1 MNPSQMNATQLKE
14 FVQLGQ
20 ASYSFFRTADFVK
33 NGASV
38 ESTKT
43 DLRAAPNGPFSE
55 GEAIQFTDRYA
66 VLDQHTDP
74 GLNGFSA
81 TVFQDKDNP
90 NRVVLSFRGTE
101 FNGGAIG
108 AIKDLLLT
116 DMCIGIVGYASPQA
130 VPLYRYIKQLMTP
143 AGQPVGYTEADIVKL
158 YSLENGKVY
167 DPLNPA
173 DVAKL
178 AIFKLGFDPGVGVD
192 AGQSAGTAVLAPGK
206 VIDMAGHSLGGH
218 LALLA
223 QRLFPGAFDDVVTV
237 NAVTFYSAFAV
248 ENSIAYVESE
258 KVLSQFGP
266 WSPGNILR
274 IESEGDAVS
283 GLGSVHPGLTYTVGM
298 ETQPVSGTL
307 DNHSAANIADGFALA
322 EVMGKLDARFMAN
335 PRLMKQYFDAAS
347 NAYVSTYEKLLDG
360 LRRTITG
367 DATPATTNNIA
378 DNGASRQSFYANLKV
393 LAELFAEPSGA
404 LKSLAGKLTFSVPGT
419 TLATTAKTDFA
430 AFLSL
435 NALSP
440 VVISTNDAA
449 AISALKAR
457 NPDLSTAWT
466 ADNNARLYGDTTKL
480 FDYSDNWYT
489 DRAAMLGWLTT
500 ANNRDLPWQ
509 TNGGQITGVAI
520 AAPVLYQDIASATN
534 FTASTRGA
542 SMLSP
547 DIRIAA
553 FGSSNGE
560 AINGRGGDDH
570 LYGGGGNDTLDGKG
584 GNDYLEGGA
593 GADILKGG
601 EGQDTLIG
609 GTDDDTLDGGA
620 GTDILKGG
628 QGSDTYTFT
637 STFGTDTIF
646 DSDGL
651 GQIKVG
657 GVVLTG
663 GAKQSDNVWESAD
676 KHYSFTLVRGN
687 LIIGRGT
694 AGVAS
699 PMQGTITVQN
709 WSPDKNMGITLN
721 GAPAV
726 QPPTNIYT
734 GDQHA
739 QIVTNPDTGSQSY
752 DWNHASWAADGT
764 LIGGAIEEDYKDVIV
779 GSNSNDKI
787 SGLGGGD
794 ALYGGGGNDQI
805 DGGEGD
811 DLIGGGGGTDTIT
824 GGAGADTIL
833 SATGLNVFQR
843 NGPGATWSPTLANNG
858 GSIVMD
864 DAPDVI
870 NAGAGNDLVFAGRG
884 DDRIAGGADNDVLW
898 GLGGNDII
906 EGGTGDDQL
915 IGDGVNATGS
925 YASSAGET
933 HGSDFL
939 DGGDGNDNLIGF
951 GKDDVLYGG
960 AGNDRMYGD
969 GYAGAQTSDSTYLAA
984 QYHGDDYIDG
994 EDGDDYVEGN
1004 GGADTI
1010 YGGAG
1015 ADTLWGDAA
1024 SDILSGEFHGADY
1037 IDGEDG
1043 NDDIVG
1049 GGAADTLYGGAG
1061 NDIMRG
1067 DSSGLLP
1074 WDTGYLGGQYHGD
1087 DYLDGEDGDDEMTG
1101 DGGADTLYGGAGNDV
1116 MYGDETL
1123 DKLAAEFHGN
1133 DYLDGGDG
1141 DDRLEGGG
1149 GDDTLY
1155 GGNGNDTL
1163 VGGDGADVMNGGKGN
1178 DSYEAGAGD
1187 TIVDEG
1193 GTNTVKLVDGGS
1205 YTVSAVGADLV
1216 FNFEAN
1222 GNLVIEGALTGSVA
1236 SIDNVAISDW
1246 LQSHLSQ
1253 ATNLQSTGEDQTL
1266 SGGAGDDE
1274 ITAYHSGSTLRG
1286 GYGNDLLTAWGGGAK
1301 LSGGDGNDV
1310 ISATGSA
1317 NVLTGDGGNDSLSA
1331 GAGEDTLDGGTGDDV
1346 LSGGAG
1352 NDALLGGAGN
1362 DVIDGGDGN
1371 DLIAGGS
1378 GIDTLRGGTGLD
1390 TYSLGYGMG
1399 QATLVDASQEG
1410 SIIQLDASGVRLQ
1423 SLAAKRS
1430 NNDLLVEVRGTET
1443 SMRIKDY
1450 YGATQTS
1457 WVFKDA
1463 GGNALSAQA
1472 LIDASTP
1479 QWGDL
1484 KNSFI
1489 RDFRETERAEIDA
1502 YYHAWGFIRRPD
1514 GSWYQANLADEV
1526 ANVRYSQNTTT
1537 TYEHRSPWDSSI
1549 RWTTPPT
1556 YTASVTWAVSDG
1568 AWINWAQWDTTATI
1582 SEQSKTVTDAQVL
1595 LTGYASSLS
1604 CQPVWRG
1611 YEWAAGNAYTGTST
1625 RSSQYFSSAPGQ
1637 PESIVTERST
1647 TTSINTEFRGIGTNT
1662 VLEDPG
1668 AAATSGPLPEYVFYE
1683 FGHTRNDYDLG
1694 ETLLSDGD
1702 HVVTAYGSSSAV
1714 IGGVG
1719 NNTIYDAGFAYG
1731 GTGTARLIGGDVL
1744 MAGTGDQYLEGGRIM
1759 VVGDGHDTVLA
1770 KSRWLYDFE
1779 GFSGGGH
1786 SEYPDVPALTQIL
1799 VDPNNTGIDLLLSD
1813 YQPRHDV
1820 TRSPGMDDVIEHV
1833 YERQGFS
1840 YGWAVQNSYRNGGKF
1855 YSRGGY
1861 FDTLDA
1867 ARQAYYQQVEGAD
1880 YFEDWRDDFA
1890 QYIQPLPALLRNPD
1904 FDDQVN
1910 SWGQASSYYDTHP
1923 LQTVWLTANNF
1934 AALQPYLDGGLL
1946 PTKAV
1951 TFGPGLS
1958 LGDISLS
1965 WGVAVS
1971 PQDGATRV
1979 TLDLQWGPDQGVRVM
1994 IPRSDDVLGAAL
2006 NRFEF
2011 ADGSAVSLQN
2021 LIAMAPP
2028 APNFDPGYTQFY
2040 AGMGQKTLAADMVLG
2055 IDAASI
2061 AHADLL
2067 VTNDGLDLVLS
2078 INNGQD
2084 NLRLAGWYSD
2094 PDAVPS
2100 MLTILEGGTFLNSE
2114 ALTRQGLV
2122 RDGSAGNMTLYGV
2135 PGFATTFIAGS
2146 NTRLVG
2152 ASGMDTYV
2160 YNAGSGEVH
2169 ISDPGGGTLRF
2180 GTGITSS
2187 MISLGLGSLMLT
2199 IGDQG
2204 DVIHLEG
2211 FDTSDGQNF
2220 WSVQNFEF
2228 ADGTEL
2234 DFYQLLQRGIDIR
2247 GTASD
2252 DILTG
2257 TNLNDNFY
2265 AGAGNDTLQG
2275 GEGDD
2280 TYHVEDAGD
2289 VVIELADE
2297 GYDRIESAVSY
2308 TAPVNVEAVTLTGE
2322 ANINATGNALDNHL
2336 VGNSGNNRLEG
2347 AAGNDLLDGG
2357 RGVDA
2362 MLGGTGDDTYYVDN
2376 AADIV
2381 TEKANEGT
2389 DTVITTVSKSLVAN
2403 VENITLAGVD
2413 AINGS
2418 GNSLNNVLIGNAANN
2433 TLNGGAGADT
2443 MEGGLGN
2450 DSYYV
2455 DNTGDLVFEG
2465 WDEGTDRVLAS
2476 ISYTLGENL
2485 EDLQLTGTANNDA
2498 TGNEGANKLTGNAGA
2513 NTLAGLA
2520 GDDRL
2525 IGGLG
2530 ADHMLGGA
2538 GDDLYE
2544 VDNTAD
2550 VVSELAGEGVDTV
2563 EALVTYTLGSNV
2575 ENLILTGTAATYGT
2589 GNELN
2594 NSLQGNIAANTLT
2607 GGAGNDTL
2615 NGMKGL
2621 DTLSGGS
2628 GNDTY
2633 LFEDDLDTIVEEADG
2648 GRDTLISR
2656 ISGATLAANV
2666 EDGILL
2672 GSAVALTGNEL
2683 SNVLTG
2689 NNAANVLDGGAGAD
2703 VLIGGKGNDTYI
2715 VDSQADTVVEN
2726 AAEGTDT
2733 IESSVNYSLGSN
2745 VENLTLTGTAEAA
2758 MGNDL
2763 ANKLTGNTASNKLWG
2778 GAGNDSL
2785 DGGQGAD
2792 ILFGG
2797 LGNDK
2802 YWVDS
2807 ADDLVVE
2814 NAGEGTDTVYAS
2826 VSYALADN
2834 VERLTLTGNTNINA
2848 VGNALNNRLE
2858 GNAGNNILFGG
2869 LGNDTYVWGRGSGQD
2884 IIVNFDAGKPSGDT
2898 VQLGADIAEAD
2909 LGLLRQG
2916 NDLILS
2922 INGSTDQL
2930 TVANY
2935 FENGGKGANALEKIR
2950 FADGTSWNHAAV
2962 LSRTTSQEGA
2972 SSAQMLPPE
2981 VLAGNPTS
2989 LFDAPDPVQTKTSDA
3004 AAQPQNVA
3012 ESIAAAR
3019 ERFEQGLQNLTYSVD
3034 EQGSLSRSEFAERRA
3049 LPLLWNL
3056 QDALLNL
3063 QLARNPDGR
3072 FTADISID
3080 SRATR
3085 DLGLGV
3091 SVLGAGSGMNG
3102 GRLDQVARPQEVQQ
3116 FDLAQMQ

>member
-1 MNPSQMNATQLKE
+1 MKTTTELKE
-14 FVQLGQ
+14 FAQLAQ
-20 ASYSFFRTADFVK
+20 ASYALLNDSLLYIDVPPYTRTKTALQSSPNGAFAEGQAADFTNRYRVL
-33 NGASV
+33 NQFREDSPTA
-38 ESTKT
+38 
-43 DLRAAPNGPFSE
+43 E
-55 GEAIQFTDRYA
+55 G
-66 VLDQHTDP
+66 
-74 GLNGFSA
+74 GFSA
-81 TVFQDKDNP
+81 TLFQDKDNP
-90 NRVVLSFRGTE
+90 NRLVLSFAGTE
-101 FNGGAIG
+101 FETDKYRDLVTDAQIG
-108 AIKDLLLT
+108 T
-116 DMCIGIVGYASPQA
+116 VGYAMPQVLA
-130 VPLYRYIKQLMTP
+130 MYRYIKQLRTG
-143 AGQPVGYTEADIVKL
+143 AGMSVSYTDAEVSRL
-158 YSLENGKVY
+158 HSLAGST
-167 DPLNPA
+167 DSI
-173 DVAKL
+173 
-178 AIFKLGFDPGVGVD
+178 AIFKARLVADTGID
-192 AGQSAGTAVLAPGK
+192 AGQGTGVALMDSGK
-206 VIDMAGHSLGGH
+206 EIDLAGHSLGGH
-218 LALLA
+218 LAILA
-223 QRLFPGAFDDVVTV
+223 QRLFPGAFDDVATV
-237 NAVTFYSAFAV
+237 NAVTFYAPPFAFSPSPNKLIS
-248 ENSIAYVESE
+248 ENY
-258 KVLSQFGP
+258 LSQFGE
-266 WSPGNILR
+266 WDNSKILR
-274 IESEGDAVS
+274 MESVGDGVS
-283 GLGSVHPGLTYTVGM
+283 EIGTVHPGSTLTMGM
-298 ETQPVSGTL
+298 ETQTAPLAPFTV
-307 DNHSAANIADGFALA
+307 NHSNANVADGLALA
-322 EVMGKLDARFMAN
+322 ELMGKLDARYMAD
-335 PRLMKQYFDAAS
+335 PRVAKPVFDAAS
-347 NAYVSTYEKLLDG
+347 NIPGSSYEKLLDG
-360 LRRTITG
+360 LRKIIQG
-367 DATPATTNNIA
+367 NALPATTLDDTA
-378 DNGASRQSFYANLKV
+378 ASQLSATRKSLYANLATLTGSDEFKALIGRTTV
-393 LAELFAEPSGA
+393 TLADA
-404 LKSLAGKLTFSVPGT
+404 
-419 TLATTAKTDFA
+419 TLATKAKTDFG

-435 NALSP
+435 NVLSP
-440 VVISTNDAA
+440 VVISTTDAA
-449 AISALKAR
+449 AISALKAA
-457 NPDLSTAWT
+457 NADLSIAWT
-466 ADNNARLYGDTTKL
+466 ADNNARLYGDTTKV

-489 DRAAMLGWLTT
+489 DRASMLGWLTT

-1187 TIVDEG
+1187 RIADEG

-1216 FNFEAN
+1216 LDFGAN
-1222 GNLVIEGALTGSVA
+1222 GKLLVAEALRGSMA
-1236 SIDNVAISDW
+1236 SIDGVA
-1246 LQSHLSQ
+1246 LSEWMQ
-1253 ATNLQSTGEDQTL
+1253 GRLTDSVNLATTGESQELSGGSGNDQLTVLHGGGIVHGGGGSDRL
-1266 SGGAGDDE
+1266 SGGAGDD
-1274 ITAYHSGSTLRG
+1274 T
-1286 GYGNDLLTAWGGGAK
+1286 
-1301 LSGGDGNDV
+1301 LSGGVGNDV
-1310 ISATGSA
+1310 LDAGDGV
-1317 NVLTGDGGNDSLSA
+1317 NLLTGGEGNDQLIA
-1331 GAGEDTLDGGTGDDV
+1331 GSGNDALDGGDGDDL

-1352 NDALLGGAGN
+1352 NDSLHGGTGD
-1362 DVIDGGDGN
+1362 DVIEGGDG
-1371 DLIAGGS
+1371 DDILYADRGV
-1378 GIDTLRGGTGLD
+1378 DTLRGGAGMD
-1390 TYSLGYGMG
+1390 TYMMGYGTG
-1399 QATLVDASQEG
+1399 QATVVDNSLEG
-1410 SIIQLDASGVRLQ
+1410 SVLQLDASGLQ
-1423 SLAAKRS
+1423 LENLTAKRH
-1430 NNDLLVEVRGTET
+1430 NDDLLVEVRGTAK
-1443 SMRIKDY
+1443 SILVKDY

-1457 WVFKDA
+1457 WLFRDTD
-1463 GGNALSAQA
+1463 GNVLSAQA
-1472 LIDASTP
+1472 LIDRSAL

-1484 KNSFI
+1484 QGSLAQ
-1489 RDFRETERAEIDA
+1489 DFKLLAQGRVGEQYFDRGYTSL
-1502 YYHAWGFIRRPD
+1502 GG
-1514 GSWYQANLADEV
+1514 GSWYLFDGAGNVGNSRFETTRYTSETHQSIANPS
-1526 ANVRYSQNTTT
+1526 NVWTT
-1537 TYEHRSPWDSSI
+1537 SSI
-1549 RWTTPPT
+1549 ASGVSWTYNDQTVPMVVSSDAKLVTVQFQSRIEGGDSIGLNTLIVSRTTRLSWSAVEWALQNAYQSESTWSVSSSYVWPPT
-1556 YTASVTWAVSDG
+1556 GTPLENVTTRSRSAD
-1568 AWINWAQWDTTATI
+1568 
-1582 SEQSKTVTDAQVL
+1582 
-1595 LTGYASSLS
+1595 SLEFYS
-1604 CQPVWRG
+1604 GRL
-1611 YEWAAGNAYTGTST
+1611 TST
-1625 RSSQYFSSAPGQ
+1625 IYQ
-1637 PESIVTERST
+1637 
-1647 TTSINTEFRGIGTNT
+1647 
-1662 VLEDPG
+1662 DPG
-1668 AAATSGPLPEYVFYE
+1668 LAATSGPLPSYVLNYE
-1683 FGHTRNDYDLG
+1683 TRSTYAYTLG
-1694 ETLLSDGD
+1694 EVVLSDGSHTVMAD
-1702 HVVTAYGSSSAV
+1702 QNSVV

-1719 NNTIYDAGFAYG
+1719 DNTIYNAGYAFG
-1731 GTGTARLIGGDVL
+1731 GTGNARLIGGDTLV
-1744 MAGTGDQYLEGGRIM
+1744 AGTGDQYLQDGRVM
-1759 VVGDGHDTVLA
+1759 VVGDGHVTVLGQA
-1770 KSRWLYDFE
+1770 GS
-1779 GFSGGGH
+1779 
-1786 SEYPDVPALTQIL
+1786 VTL
-1799 VDPNNTGIDLLLSD
+1799 VDPTNSGMDLLVSH
-1813 YQPRHDV
+1813 YQQNRDLNAD
-1820 TRSPGMDDVIEHV
+1820 GMDDVIESIYRGAYFSDTPGAV
-1833 YERQGFS
+1833 RQIVMES
-1840 YGWAVQNSYRNGGKF
+1840 YQHGGKYTGKNF
-1855 YSRGGY
+1855 SLGVY
-1861 FDTLDA
+1861 FDSLEEI
-1867 ARQAYYQQVEGAD
+1867 RSAYESQEENSLTFDEAVRYVT
-1880 YFEDWRDDFA
+1880 
-1890 QYIQPLPALLRNPD
+1890 PLPVLLRNSG
-1904 FDDQVN
+1904 FDDYAQG
-1910 SWGQASSYYDTHP
+1910 WGDPSDHYLTHP
-1923 LQTVWLTANNF
+1923 LQTIVLTGNSF
-1934 AALQPYLDGGLL
+1934 AALQPYVDNGVL
-1946 PTKAV
+1946 PTKTV
-1951 TFGPGLS
+1951 IFGPGLS
-1958 LGDISLS
+1958 LADINFS
-1965 WGVAVS
+1965 WRQATSPLDGVA
-1971 PQDGATRV
+1971 RV
-1979 TLDLQWGPDQGVRVM
+1979 TLDLQWGFDQGVRVM
-1994 IPRSDDVLGAAL
+1994 IPRTGDVLNAAVGQ
-2006 NRFEF
+2006 FEF
-2011 ADGSAVSLQN
+2011 ADGSMVWLQD

-2028 APNFDPGYTQFY
+2028 APSFNIGYVQFHS
-2040 AGMGQKTLAADMVLG
+2040 GMGQHTVAA
-2055 IDAASI
+2055 DAASGI
-2061 AHADLL
+2061 EAASVALAD
-2067 VTNDGLDLVLS
+2067 VVVQSDGVDLIIS
-2078 INNGQD
+2078 INSGQD
-2084 NLRLAGWYSD
+2084 SLRLTGWYSD
-2094 PDAVPS
+2094 PEAVPDTL
-2100 MLTILEGGTFLNSE
+2100 MTLEGGLFLN
-2114 ALTRQGLV
+2114 AGTLTSRGLV
-2122 RDGSAGNMTLYGV
+2122 KDGSAGNQTLYGV
-2135 PGFATTFIAGS
+2135 PGFATTFIAGPS
-2146 NTRLVG
+2146 TTLVG
-2152 ASGMDTYV
+2152 VSGMDTYV
-2160 YNAGSGEVH
+2160 YNSGSGEVH

-2211 FDTSDGQNF
+2211 FDTSDGLNF

-2228 ADGTEL
+2228 ADGSEL
-2234 DFYQLLQRGIDIR
+2234 GFYELLQRGIDIR
-2247 GTASD
+2247 GTAAD
-2252 DILTG
+2252 DVLTG

-2289 VVIELADE
+2289 AVIELADE
-2297 GYDRIESAVSY
+2297 GYDRIESSVSY
-2308 TAPVNVEAVTLTGE
+2308 TAPANVEAITLTGE
-2322 ANINATGNALDNHL
+2322 ANINATGNALDNQL
-2336 VGNSGNNRLEG
+2336 AGNSGSNRLEG

-2357 RGVDA
+2357 LGVDT

-2381 TEKANEGT
+2381 TEKANEGI
-2389 DTVITTVSKSLVAN
+2389 DTVITTVSKSLAAN

-2413 AINGS
+2413 AINGT

-2433 TLNGGAGADT
+2433 TLNGGAGVDT

-2485 EDLQLTGTANNDA
+2485 EDLQLTGTANVDA
-2498 TGNEGANKLTGNAGA
+2498 IGNEGANKLTGNSGA
-2513 NTLAGLA
+2513 NTLTGLA

-2530 ADHMLGGA
+2530 ADHMLGGE

-2563 EALVTYTLGSNV
+2563 EASVTYTLSSDV
-2575 ENLILTGTAATYGT
+2575 ENLILTGTAAVDGT

-2594 NSLQGNIAANTLT
+2594 NLLQGNIADNTLT
-2607 GGAGNDTL
+2607 ADAGNDTL

-2763 ANKLTGNTASNKLWG
+2763 ANKLTGNAQSNKLWG
-2778 GAGNDSL
+2778 DLGNDSL

-2807 ADDLVVE
+2807 SDDLVVE

-2848 VGNALNNRLE
+2848 IGNALNNRLE

-2898 VQLGADIAEAD
+2898 VQLGADIAEVD
-2909 LGLLRQG
+2909 LGLIRQG

-2935 FENGGKGANALEKIR
+2935 FENAGKGANALEKIR

-2962 LSRTTSQEGA
+2962 LSRTTSQEEA
-2972 SSAQMLPPE
+2972 SSAQMLPSE
-2981 VLAGNPTS
+2981 VLAGNPTA
-2989 LFDAPDPVQTKTSDA
+2989 LFDAPDPTQTSASDTA
-3004 AAQPQNVA
+3004 TAPQSVA

-3072 FTADISID
+3072 FTADISMD